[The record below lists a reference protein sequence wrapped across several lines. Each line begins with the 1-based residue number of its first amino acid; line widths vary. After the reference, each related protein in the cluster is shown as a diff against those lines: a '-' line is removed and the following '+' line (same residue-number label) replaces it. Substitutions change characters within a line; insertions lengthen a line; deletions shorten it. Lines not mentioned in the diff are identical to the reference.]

1 MLIDMKLN
9 ILSIYIF
16 NILNTW
22 ILNVSTFDI
31 LDTFDMLIWITDVSH
46 TEVKL
51 IVWLISVNIF
61 VFI

>member
-1 MLIDMKLN
+1 MLIDRKLN

-16 NILNTW
+16 NMLNTW
-22 ILNVSTFDI
+22 ILNVHTFDI

-46 TEVKL
+46 TEVRL
-51 IVWLISVNIF
+51 IVWLISVNVF